1 MAVEIG
7 HVQAMSNLA
16 WLYFIKKIN
25 KTDALQ
31 LLDRAAGKEDG
42 PVNEYVFAMI
52 LLWNNRFEEA
62 RQRAGEFIGQEKI
75 LTNFSAGIEPFLML
89 MMAKKQF
96 DYLYHLFTENR
107 FNIRDKYKPIYYA
120 LMYFMQDSIPDE
132 YKRMGT
138 ELKQTVEEVIDQIY
152 QMAIDYS

>member
-1 MAVEIG
+1 
-7 HVQAMSNLA
+7 
-16 WLYFIKKIN
+16 
-25 KTDALQ
+25 
-31 LLDRAAGKEDG
+31 
-42 PVNEYVFAMI
+42 
-52 LLWNNRFEEA
+52 
-62 RQRAGEFIGQEKI
+62 
-75 LTNFSAGIEPFLML
+75 
-89 MMAKKQF
+89 
-96 DYLYHLFTENR
+96 LFTENR